1 MRFRRMIK
9 RIFAATIVLL
19 GSISVSAQDDVMDL
33 SLSQACSLAVEK
45 NVQLQNAEL
54 EQQKSQFQ
62 IKESR
67 SKLYPQLE
75 GYSSFSYYYA
85 IPKMIVPGELFG
97 QSGLIPV
104 EIGTKYDW
112 SSGFKATQM
121 LYNQSYFTSLKIARQ
136 MENLSKLSLQR
147 QKEEIVYQVSQV
159 YFLCQNTEKQMD
171 LLSKTLSNTDRLLEI
186 SKLQSDNG
194 IIRKVDHARVQV
206 NKNNLQTEMDNLEQ
220 LHQQQLGL
228 LKYLT
233 GMEADR
239 PISLSDSLSA
249 EAAMAVQEP
258 VDFNNQSEIQLL
270 DKQSDIGRLSL
281 KSNKQAYLPTL
292 SGFGEYYYQG
302 QRNEFDFFKGGEDKF
317 FKVGLVGI
325 SLNIPVFDGFEKQS
339 KIKQHHI
346 ELMQLQNTRRNTINL
361 FSKEY
366 TDAVRQYNNC
376 SRAMIRQEKNIT
388 VAEDTYDISLQGYR
402 QQVVPLSDLLLSE
415 SGLTEARLSYYNA
428 LMQLKNAEL
437 DLKKGKGEL
446 LNF

>member
-1 MRFRRMIK
+1 MIK
-9 RIFAATIVLL
+9 RIFAATIILL
-19 GSISVSAQDDVMDL
+19 GSISISAQDTIMDL

-45 NVQLQNAEL
+45 NVQVQNAEL
-54 EQQKSQFQ
+54 EQQKTQFQ
-62 IKESR
+62 LKEAQ
-67 SKLYPQLE
+67 SKLYPQLD

-112 SSGFKATQM
+112 SNGFKATQI

-136 MENLSKLSLQR
+136 MESLSKLSLLQ

-159 YFLCQNTEKQMD
+159 YFLCQNTAKQVD
-171 LLSKTLSNTDRLLEI
+171 LLSKTMANTNRLLEI

-194 IIRKVDHARVQV
+194 VIRKVDHARVQV
-206 NKNNLQTEMDNLEQ
+206 NKNNLQTQMDNLEQ

-228 LKYLT
+228 LKYLI
-233 GMEADR
+233 GIEPDR
-239 PISLSDSLSA
+239 PFSLSDSLSA
-249 EAAMAVQEP
+249 ETAMAVQKP
-258 VDFNNQSEIQLL
+258 DDFSSRSEIQLL
-270 DKQSDIGRLSL
+270 DKQTDIARLSL
-281 KSNKQAYLPTL
+281 KSNKQDYLPTL
-292 SGFGEYYYQG
+292 SGFGQYYYQG

-317 FKVGLVGI
+317 FKVGFVGI
-325 SLNIPVFDGFEKQS
+325 SLNIPVFDGREKHF
-339 KIKQHHI
+339 KIKQHDI
-346 ELMQLQNTRRNTINL
+346 ELMQLQNTCKNTIHL

-366 TDAVRQYNNC
+366 SDAVRQYNVC
-376 SRAMIRQEKNIT
+376 RTAIIRQQENIAA
-388 VAEDTYDISLQGYR
+388 AEENYDVSLQGYR
-402 QQVVPLSDLLLSE
+402 QQVVSLSDLLLSE
-415 SGLTEARLSYYNA
+415 SDLTEARLSYNNA